1 MKKSNSLI
9 LLSVSYWIGA
19 VLDLF
24 VACSM
29 IFSSLFSKIYGLKNF
44 DDPSSFRAV
53 MGMCASL
60 MIGWSALLIWADRK
74 PVERKGV
81 LVITVFP
88 VIVGMAGSIV
98 YGVAS
103 GFITLERAVIT
114 WIIQGMLIVLFL
126 YSYFS
131 SINAGYSAELIS

>member
-9 LLSVSYWIGA
+9 LLRVSYWIGA

-29 IFSSLFSKIYGLKNF
+29 VFPSLFSEIYGLKNI
-44 DDPSSFRAV
+44 DGPSSLRAV
-53 MGMCASL
+53 MGMCASF

-74 PVERKGV
+74 PVERKGI

-88 VIVGMAGSIV
+88 VIVGMAGSILH
-98 YGVAS
+98 GVAS
-103 GFITLERAVIT
+103 GFIPFERAVISL
-114 WIIQGMLIVLFL
+114 IIQGMLIVLFL

-131 SINAGYSAELIS
+131 SINTGYSAERIS